1 MTALWFM
8 TTGHMLL
15 SCWKLLAM
23 FRTTTQPESISQ
35 RATTSSSKNNLM
47 VAILANSQMW
57 TQALNKTQMTEEQI
71 IPNKQQDNLASG
83 QLNVSFIH
91 LRVHPGSWHQIRTWT
106 KTWTNKKVCLGN
118 NNSEPAVTQFH
129 ESETQKQT
137 NTKLCSILPCNFCV
151 EHQYAIKLPGKLTNI
166 SSKSKMLRTR
176 VATYTNR
183 SGRRSF
189 PTAAQYSK

>member
-1 MTALWFM
+1 MKGMTALWFM

-57 TQALNKTQMTEEQI
+57 TQALNKTQMTEGQI

-91 LRVHPGSWHQIRTWT
+91 LRVYPGSWHQIRTWT
-106 KTWTNKKVCLGN
+106 KTWTNKKVCLG
-118 NNSEPAVTQFH
+118 
-129 ESETQKQT
+129 KQQQWA
-137 NTKLCSILPCNFCV
+137 CC
-151 EHQYAIKLPGKLTNI
+151 YAISRIRIPKTN
-166 SSKSKMLRTR
+166 KYQTLLHL
-176 VATYTNR
+176 AL
-183 SGRRSF
+183 
-189 PTAAQYSK
+189 